1 MHPGALAIVRRID
14 HVNVVVSDPLGF
26 LRVLTERFELPA
38 AWPWKRFP
46 SFESGAAG
54 LGINIEAVRYAPGRP
69 LPVREDAGL
78 YAIACEP
85 EPLADARAELA
96 RRSIPHSPPMRF
108 TGRYPPD
115 ANTPVFH
122 RSSDQPGELW
132 TLVFL
137 GGMIGDESP
146 AGRYSR
152 GIERG
157 DSRLAPLVG
166 RIGGWVGSGRF
177 AARFSAQRI
186 SKRPFVFLCEY
197 HGFNVPEGHAIGLAD
212 LVSRD
217 GGPLGLVRTHELV
230 VAARDAAAEANR
242 WQRLLDPLQPTEPER
257 WQPGDGPAV
266 RIVEGGEDRIEAM
279 VWTVRSLEKAAD
291 WLRKHDLFREGDD
304 GTISIAP
311 EALQGVNVWLEAEG

>member
-1 MHPGALAIVRRID
+1 MYPAGPAIVRRID
-14 HVNVVVSDPLGF
+14 HVNVVVPDPLGF
-26 LRVLTERFELPA
+26 FRVLTEQFALPV
-38 AWPWKRFP
+38 AWPFTRFP
-46 SFESGAAG
+46 SFESGAAA

-69 LPVREDAGL
+69 SPVREDAGL

-85 EPLADARAELA
+85 EALADARAELA
-96 RRSIPHSPPMRF
+96 RRKISHSPPLRF
-108 TGRYPPD
+108 TGRYPAG

-122 RSSDQPGELW
+122 QGSDRRGELW
-132 TLVFL
+132 TLVVL
-137 GGMIGDESP
+137 GGMIGDELS

-152 GIERG
+152 GLERG

-166 RIGGWVGSGRF
+166 WIGGWVGSGRL

-197 HGFNVPEGHAIGLAD
+197 HGFNIPEGHAIGLAD
-212 LVSRD
+212 LASRD

-230 VAARDAAAEANR
+230 VTARDAAAEANR
-242 WQRLLDPLQPTEPER
+242 WQRLLDPLQPTEPGR

-266 RIVEGGEDRIEAM
+266 RIVEGGENRIEGM
-279 VWTVRSLEKAAD
+279 VWRVRSLDMAAD
-291 WLRKHDLFREGDD
+291 WLRKHDLFREGRD

-311 EALQGVNVWLEAEG
+311 EALQGVNIWLEDEG